1 MDLKTAKPFKTYE
14 EQIEL
19 LKSRGLTIKD
29 EWFARHVLQYM
40 SYYDLINGYKNVL
53 MPNDKFIRGVTIEYL
68 YQLYI
73 IDKRFQSLSI
83 KYSMIIENI
92 CKTNLAYILSEDFG
106 IEQLQY
112 LDQRNYKSAASD
124 LLFTDDIQDKISN
137 LTSNENL
144 GNPCKHY
151 KKKYNDIP
159 PWILFKNIPFSIAT
173 NFVKFLKRPQKE
185 KFVNALLKTDELDY
199 SNKVCFITPAL
210 EIIRKFRNVAAHN
223 LNFVMFRV
231 DSINYP
237 ASLYAT
243 LMPDLIRTIDGKIYQ
258 QDRDSLKGLY
268 NYILSVLIL
277 LPSYSLKSNFI
288 DDFRLCIY
296 NPYNKADNDKNLLI
310 FEDYIR
316 LTQLPKNILKRLND
330 YYITINS
337 EF

>member
-29 EWFARHVLQYM
+29 ECFARHVLQYM

-53 MPNDKFIRGVTIEYL
+53 MPNDKFIRGVTIEY
-68 YQLYI
+68 
-73 IDKRFQSLSI
+73 
-83 KYSMIIENI
+83 
-92 CKTNLAYILSEDFG
+92 FG

-112 LDQRNYKSAASD
+112 LDQRNYKAAASD

-173 NFVKFLKRPQKE
+173 NFVKLLKRPQKE

-231 DSINYP
+231 GSINYP

-337 EF
+337 KF